1 MIITTATQPPA
12 AIAEIKAFVP
22 AIIALTA
29 ATVALAAAFIVAT
42 VALAVAFAA
51 CAAVLAE
58 LFHFNSLRQRRGAVL
73 TFHCVVQRLLL
84 VFGKIGQLHGRTES
98 NLSVI
103 HHLQDRRDQFG
114 QADKAINL
122 RLAVSTFLT

>member
-1 MIITTATQPPA
+1 MLISCTTLCIVILLPESSPEKKIPKHEPTIKAIRHTTMIITTATQPPA

-51 CAAVLAE
+51 CAAVLAA
-58 LFHFNSLRQRRGAVL
+58 LADACAV
-73 TFHCVVQRLLL
+73 F
-84 VFGKIGQLHGRTES
+84 
-98 NLSVI
+98 
-103 HHLQDRRDQFG
+103 
-114 QADKAINL
+114 
-122 RLAVSTFLT
+122 